1 MLIPETELP
10 SKPVGRRAFLALGG
24 LTVVGVVTGGANWLS
39 SHSQRAFNERLQHTL
54 RRSVWQAGC
63 RSWYLSA
70 SGKNTAL
77 WPGFSFVFKHRTRR
91 VRVRDYTFA

>member
-1 MLIPETELP
+1 M
-10 SKPVGRRAFLALGG
+10 
-24 LTVVGVVTGGANWLS
+24 TVTDAA
-39 SHSQRAFNERLQHTL
+39 QRAFNERLQDTL
-54 RRSVWQAGC
+54 RRSVWQTGC